1 MGSAIC
7 ASAPSSAVLILGRAI
22 LGFGAA
28 GLLQGALAI
37 ISYVVQLDKV
47 PLFQGIVVS
56 SLGISVCIGPVL
68 GGVLTEYTSWSM
80 GFSPYYSSPRTRLT
94 NSRMVFLDV

>member
-1 MGSAIC
+1 MVEFLDIVGSVISAAAQSSAI
-7 ASAPSSAVLILGRAI
+7 LILGRAI

-37 ISYVVQLDKV
+37 IGYVVRLDKI

-56 SLGISVCIGPVL
+56 SMGISACVGPVL
-68 GGVLTEYTSWSM
+68 GGVLTEYANW
-80 GFSPYYSSPRTRLT
+80 RA
-94 NSRMVFLDV
+94 

>member
-7 ASAPSSAVLILGRAI
+7 SAAPYSGILILGRAV

-37 ISYVVQLDKV
+37 ITNVVRLEKV
-47 PLFQGIVVS
+47 PMYQGIVVS
-56 SLGISVCIGPVL
+56 ALGVSVCVGPVL
-68 GGVLTEYTSWSM
+68 GGVLTEYASWSKYTRAIW
-80 GFSPYYSSPRTRLT
+80 PVPR
-94 NSRMVFLDV
+94 